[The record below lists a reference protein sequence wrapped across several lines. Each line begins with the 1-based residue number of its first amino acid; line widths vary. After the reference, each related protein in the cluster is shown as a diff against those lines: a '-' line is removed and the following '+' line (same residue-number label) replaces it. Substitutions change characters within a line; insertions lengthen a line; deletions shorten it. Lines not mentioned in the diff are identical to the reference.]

1 MSGIRFCDQ
10 ANVFKKKEQLRIITP
25 LITRGVLFT
34 DAFDTRCQVVCLL
47 LERPGVVSLKLG
59 KERFKKKEKRVMG
72 RWKHACE

>member
-47 LERPGVVSLKLG
+47 LERPGLEL
-59 KERFKKKEKRVMG
+59 FL
-72 RWKHACE
+72 